1 MDIGAVHHL
10 STSYTASSS
19 KQSASTEKAPQEAS
33 RVSDLSQEQKG
44 VKEQMT
50 TLKADNDLF
59 GALKTLQRSVTALGA
74 IANEAQGG
82 ALNHDEALESIG
94 ERMAA
99 TQYKGMNLFENFPL
113 EDGTTLDMSQRLTID
128 ATGSLEGFQEALA
141 AVAKEVE
148 TNLSDV
154 KARIMGG
161 TQAMG
166 EQAQKSYEK
175 SGMDRVDPASIVS
188 NTDVDYLKSQFKRL
202 MG

>member
-1 MDIGAVHHL
+1 MEIGAVHHQNP
-10 STSYTASSS
+10 TYPSSS
-19 KQSASTEKAPQEAS
+19 RERSIPMEPTGGASS
-33 RVSDLSQEQKG
+33 RVSDLSSEQKG

-59 GALKTLQRSVTALGA
+59 GALKTLQRSTVALGA
-74 IANEAQGG
+74 IANEAQSG
-82 ALNHDEALESIG
+82 ALDSGEAIESLK

-113 EDGTTLDMSQRLTID
+113 EDGTTLNMSARLAVD
-128 ATGSLEGFQEALA
+128 SGGSIGAFQNALL
-141 AVAKEVE
+141 AVTKEVE
-148 TNLSDV
+148 SNLEAV

-161 TQAMG
+161 TEAMG
-166 EQAQKSYEK
+166 QQAQKSYER